1 MEGTLMTKLI
11 TPDDVIDALAACR
24 AEAEKGI
31 TAQYEAELQ
40 MSHAVLE
47 AERLEA
53 QAFLEAT
60 GTVADRTAMA
70 KVAAAESKAAAE
82 IARARYN
89 RVRTKLKQLELTQ
102 TALQTQARMVEITW
116 RL

>member
-1 MEGTLMTKLI
+1 MDKLV
-11 TPDDVIDALAACR
+11 TPDNVIEALANCR

-31 TAQYEAELQ
+31 QAQYEAELQ
-40 MSHAVLE
+40 MAHAVLE
-47 AERLEA
+47 AERIEA
-53 QAFLEAT
+53 QAFLDAT
-60 GTVADRTAMA
+60 GTVADRTALAKVTAAEA
-70 KVAAAESKAAAE
+70 KVAAD

>member
-1 MEGTLMTKLI
+1 MTTI
-11 TPDDVIDALAACR
+11 VTPDAVIEALNACR

-31 TAQYEAELQ
+31 QAQYEAELQ
-40 MSHAVLE
+40 MSHATLE

-53 QAFLEAT
+53 QAFIDAT
-60 GTVADRTAMA
+60 GTVADRVALA
-70 KVAAAESKAAAE
+70 KLASAEAKASAE
-82 IARARYN
+82 IAKARYN

-116 RL
+116 RV

>member
-1 MEGTLMTKLI
+1 MTKLV
-11 TPDDVIDALAACR
+11 TPDNVIEALAACR
-24 AEAEKGI
+24 EEAEKGI
-31 TAQYEAELQ
+31 QAQYEAELQ
-40 MSHAVLE
+40 LSHAILE
-47 AERLEA
+47 AERVEA
-53 QAFLEAT
+53 QTFLDAA

-70 KVAAAESKAAAE
+70 KLASADLKVAAEV
-82 IARARYN
+82 ARARYN

>member
-1 MEGTLMTKLI
+1 MDKII
-11 TPDDVIDALAACR
+11 TPDNVIEALSAVR
-24 AEAEKGI
+24 DEAEKGI

-40 MSHAVLE
+40 MSHAMLE
-47 AERLEA
+47 AEKIEA
-53 QAFLEAT
+53 KVFLESE
-60 GTVADRTAMA
+60 GPVADRTAKA
-70 KVAAAESKAAAE
+70 RLAAAEYKVAAD
-82 IARARYN
+82 IAKARYN